1 MKRQGV
7 VIVVVVLAAMTVWG
21 MICQVSGQAKPEQ
34 KGTLKDSP
42 GFTIVRVVIGTGVEN
57 KEPIG
62 VAETFPVSTEKVY
75 CFLEANHIAKD
86 TEVSLVWFHN
96 QDEKLKTTL
105 PLKMGR
111 RWRTSAD
118 KNLRGLK
125 GDWKI
130 EIKDADGNLLK
141 EVKFKV
147 E

>member
-1 MKRQGV
+1 
-7 VIVVVVLAAMTVWG
+7 L
-21 MICQVSGQAKPEQ
+21 QVN
-34 KGTLKDSP
+34 D
-42 GFTIVRVVIGTGVEN
+42 
-57 KEPIG
+57 
-62 VAETFPVSTEKVY
+62 
-75 CFLEANHIAKD
+75 IAKD

-96 QDEKLKTTL
+96 QDEKLKTIL
-105 PLKMGR
+105 PLKMGK
-111 RWRTSAD
+111 RWRTYAN